1 MYLYPLQQEVFRARK
16 KRDKK
21 ARHGGDVGLDDERLE
36 AELSLIQRPQLADTL
51 PCVIFRFAVRVIT
64 GIPSSVQLVIEWYY
78 ERQTTTEEESQ
89 DESGGAVC
97 ACILGCIKKIK
108 VVRLSCLGCQFVSL
122 VDTLLL

>member
-1 MYLYPLQQEVFRARK
+1 MQQEVFRARK

-97 ACILGCIKKIK
+97 ACIHRVCPSRRRSLNL
-108 VVRLSCLGCQFVSL
+108 VRPFSRPGKS
-122 VDTLLL
+122 